1 MPTVLPVSSQFSQ
14 YFHLLCC
21 NYFIHYYDHL
31 LSTWLSFLLFHL
43 SGDFLLIELVNNLKW
58 VIKWSIHSNRAL
70 YIGKRWSEWMLMNS
84 WMTLVAL
91 PPASFQRHW
100 PWVGSLWQEGIEAFF
115 FFVSFDY
122 WPLLLSKT
130 VEKGSWKQALVDDK
144 AFSVLHWE
152 DSEQNADD
160 FRLLPASLQ
169 ETDLQG

>member
-1 MPTVLPVSSQFSQ
+1 MNAHEFLNDLGSPSSCLLPEALALGRVP
-14 YFHLLCC
+14 LARG
-21 NYFIHYYDHL
+21 NR
-31 LSTWLSFLLFHL
+31 
-43 SGDFLLIELVNNLKW
+43 
-58 VIKWSIHSNRAL
+58 SI
-70 YIGKRWSEWMLMNS
+70 
-84 WMTLVAL
+84 
-91 PPASFQRHW
+91 
-100 PWVGSLWQEGIEAFF
+100 